1 MCLSMSQPK
10 APKPPKPPA
19 LPPPPPTPAPPP
31 KPAPA
36 PKQLQNVGSTP
47 DVRAGQ
53 KKKSSPGTPRS
64 SVSTSSLRSTLNI
77 GGSNTGGLNS

>member
-1 MCLSMSQPK
+1 MSQPK
-10 APKPPKPPA
+10 APKLPKPPP
-19 LPPPPPTPAPPP
+19 LPPPPSTPAPPP

-36 PKQLQNVGSTP
+36 PKLLQTVGSTP

-77 GGSNTGGLNS
+77 GGNSSGGINS